1 MQVRV
6 GGGFM
11 KIQDFLKDY
20 TPLEIEKIMRHDAF
34 TRFQNQVMVLNNDAN
49 DANGDDNNAS

>member
-1 MQVRV
+1 
-6 GGGFM
+6 M